1 MEETV
6 ISLVGGGV
14 TAPAG
19 FTAAGVAAG
28 IKRSGSDLAVLH
40 ASAPCA
46 AAGVFTRNRVKA
58 APVLL
63 AMERLTGGA
72 GTARTVVA
80 NSGNA
85 NACTGPQGL
94 ADARACAREAGRLL
108 GVPEEQVLVASTGVI
123 GVPLPL
129 SKAIQGLEAA
139 CRQLSREGG
148 AAAARAI
155 MTTDTRAKERAAAF
169 TLGGRTVKVG
179 GMAKGSGMI
188 HPDMATMLCFLTTDA
203 PVEARDLHAILAA
216 AVGDTFN
223 MITVDGDT
231 STNDMVLCLA
241 SGAAGGSPLTRGAGL
256 DFLEA
261 ALRLVCRELARDCA
275 SDGEGARHLIT
286 VEVAGAASTG
296 DARTCARAIA
306 ASSLVKTAVA
316 GADANWGRVLCAA
329 GYSGAAFDPDRAA
342 VWLGDLPVA
351 AGGAAL
357 PFDEDRARTILRRPE
372 VTIRVDLGAGPYS
385 ACAWGCDLTE
395 EYVSINASY
404 RS

>member
-19 FTAAGVAAG
+19 FAAGGVAAG
-28 IKRSGSDLAVLH
+28 IKRTGLDLAVLH
-40 ASAPCA
+40 ADRPCA

-63 AMERLTGGA
+63 DMERLPGGS
-72 GTARTVVA
+72 GTARTVVM

-85 NACTGPQGL
+85 NACNGPRGM
-94 ADARACAREAGRLL
+94 ADARSCAREAGRLL

-123 GVPLPL
+123 GMPLPL
-129 SKAIQGLEAA
+129 DNLLRGLGGA
-139 CRQLSREGG
+139 CAQLSREGG
-148 AAAARAI
+148 ALAARAI
-155 MTTDTRAKERAAAF
+155 MTTDTRPKERAAAF
-169 TLGGRTVKVG
+169 SAGGRLVTVG

-203 PVEARDLHAILAA
+203 RVEAGDLRLLLSA
-216 AVGDTFN
+216 AVEDTFN

-231 STNDMVLCLA
+231 STNDLVLCLA
-241 SGAAGGSPLTRGAGL
+241 AGEGPPLSKSGDL
-256 DFLEA
+256 DFLDV

-275 SDGEGARHLIT
+275 ADGEGAGHLIT
-286 VEVAGAASTG
+286 VEAAGAASLG
-296 DARTCARAIA
+296 DARSCARRVA
-306 ASSLVKTAVA
+306 ASSLVKTAVT

-329 GYSGAAFDPDRAA
+329 GYSGAVFDPDKAH
-342 VWLGDLPVA
+342 VWLGDLLVA

-357 PFDEDRARTILRRPE
+357 AFDEDLARRILRRPE

-385 ACAWGCDLTE
+385 ATAWGCDLTE
-395 EYVSINASY
+395 EYVRINASY